1 MNKRE
6 LIDEVSEKVGITKK
20 EIGNIVDAIME
31 AIKKALSR
39 GEKVTLFGFGT
50 FQLIERKARRGRNP
64 RTGEIIQIPAK
75 RAVKFRAGKVLRKAV
90 E

>member
-1 MNKRE
+1 MNKKE
-6 LIDEVSEKVGITKK
+6 LVNEVSGKVGITKK
-20 EIGNIVDAIME
+20 EVGNILDAITE
-31 AIKKALSR
+31 IIRKALSR

-50 FQLIERKARRGRNP
+50 FWVLNRKARRGRNP